1 MTALAF
7 GGRRFA
13 AGLDWFDRKSVAETA
28 REARRGGSAWC
39 SHHGRQTGYAGRSPD
54 HEAGMPALAAVLC
67 AWIEEATWMALAR
80 ADDGRCALVQV
91 RDGEILADGDRV
103 FPSVE
108 QAQARAMAD
117 LATESA
123 ERWKLYATPDAVDGA
138 EAVEVGHLP
147 AEGVLKPAPLAG
159 VTGKRLSRAAA
170 ALVVA
175 GAGLAAW
182 GYRDAIVELI
192 RGGPEQTKTAEEEPE
207 PTIAA
212 TIDSAALV
220 AGCREAIRRHTP
232 GIPGWELRNLSCTA
246 RFEDSKLVA
255 VRPVLK
261 GHPVLVARWAMR
273 GNGEEALLRRV
284 AERHLTEWRAA
295 RPEGELEGSV
305 VGREAWV
312 AVALPPVT
320 VEASAARPPSRLAL
334 RASLDRRFGLR
345 AWRLEHGRGGT
356 GTRIVMREPLS
367 EIGALVEGVRGFEV
381 TRLARG
387 NGGWV
392 IEGRRADPVEM
403 TLVRFAR
410 LRSWLQ

>member
-1 MTALAF
+1 MTAVVI
-7 GGRRFA
+7 GGRKFA
-13 AGLDWFDRKSVAETA
+13 AGLDWLDRKSVAETA
-28 REARRGGSAWC
+28 REARKGGSAWC
-39 SHHGRQTGYAGRSPD
+39 SYHGRQTGYADGWAD
-54 HEAGMPALAAVLC
+54 DEAGTPALAAVLS
-67 AWIEEATWMALAR
+67 AWIEEDIWMALAR

-91 RDGEILADGDRV
+91 RNGQMLANGDRV
-103 FPSVE
+103 FASVE
-108 QAQARAMAD
+108 LAHARAMAD
-117 LATESA
+117 LAA
-123 ERWKLYATPDAVDGA
+123 DGGHRWKLYATPDTVDGA
-138 EAVEVGHLP
+138 EVIEIGHLP
-147 AEGVLKPAPLAG
+147 SEGLLRPAPLAG
-159 VTGKRLSRAAA
+159 VTRKRVSRAAA
-170 ALVVA
+170 AVVVA
-175 GAGLAAW
+175 GVGLAAW
-182 GYRDAIVELI
+182 GYRNAIVELI
-192 RGGPEQTKTAEEEPE
+192 LGAPEEARTAEQKPE

-232 GIPGWELRNLSCTA
+232 GMPGWELRNLSCTA

-320 VEASAARPPSRLAL
+320 VEAPAARPPSRLAL

-345 AWRLEHGRGGT
+345 AWRLEHARDGGP
-356 GTRIVMREPLS
+356 TRIVMREPLS
-367 EIGALVEGVRGFEV
+367 VVGALVEEVRGFEV

-403 TLVRFAR
+403 TRVRFAK